1 MIEASAPAKI
11 ILFGEHAVVYGQP
24 AIAVPVSS
32 LRVTAS
38 VKVNQADTGLRI
50 HLTDNKKTSP
60 VEISAAGVDDVLV
73 HVARLVLGKLAA
85 PPPNVTILI
94 SSQIP
99 IASGLGSGAA
109 VSTALA
115 RALSTAVGKPLP
127 VQILNELVYEA
138 EKFYHGNP
146 SGIDNT
152 TIVYEQPVYFIR
164 GRPMETITIR
174 SPFTLI
180 IGDTG
185 KSALTKLSVGD
196 VRQLYE
202 SDRPGTQAIL
212 DAIGSLVVAARRAI
226 ENGDI
231 VTLGSLMTQNHA
243 YLRQL
248 KVSSPELES
257 LVESAVEAGAL
268 GAKLSGG
275 GRGGNMIALV
285 KTPKHVEA
293 VQNALMKA
301 GAAHVFQTRVEATGK
316 PC

>member
-85 PPPNVTILI
+85 APPNVTILI